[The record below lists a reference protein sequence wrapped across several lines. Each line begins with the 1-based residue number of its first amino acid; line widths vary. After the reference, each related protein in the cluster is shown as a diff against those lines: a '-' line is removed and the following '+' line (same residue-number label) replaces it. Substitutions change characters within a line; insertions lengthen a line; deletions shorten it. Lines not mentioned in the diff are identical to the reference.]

1 MPAKL
6 RGGPEPV
13 HINDPLRALRAE
25 GEAGSVFS
33 CLAQRQRRAYP
44 LPVPSAPMTPAR
56 RFELIVLFGV
66 LTVFTPIA
74 VDLYM
79 PAFPAIAR
87 EFGTPISAVE
97 HSLAAYFLGIAIGQ
111 AAIGPLSDRY
121 GRRWPLLLG
130 LLLYALGSAAC
141 ALAPGPLALDA
152 ARLLQALGGCAGSVL
167 ARACVRDIFPPGE
180 AARIFAQMLLILSVS
195 PLFAPLLG
203 GWLLL
208 VSDWRMGFWIQ
219 CLLALLTVIVMV
231 FRLPESHPG
240 SDRTLNPLTVARDYW
255 HILKNRH
262 FYAYVT
268 PVLLS
273 CCGLY
278 VWLTGWSHV
287 AIQMFGVSPQ
297 NFGYTFLLNGIGLV
311 VTSQLVAHWL
321 KRRPARLFFTGAI
334 AIQAAAS
341 VLALAFAWGGW
352 GGLWGLLPFTFLY
365 CALIGVVNSTGGG
378 LAMTEFGHSAGM
390 ASAMMGIMIYAGG
403 FAGSLAMGAIPA
415 QTPVPMALLM
425 CLCGLTA
432 LVAAIRLKPFLP
444 APASA
449 KGH

>member
-1 MPAKL
+1 
-6 RGGPEPV
+6 
-13 HINDPLRALRAE
+13 
-25 GEAGSVFS
+25 
-33 CLAQRQRRAYP
+33 
-44 LPVPSAPMTPAR
+44 MTPAR
-56 RFELIVLFGV
+56 RFELIALFGL

-79 PAFPAIAR
+79 PAFPAMAR
-87 EFGTPISAVE
+87 EFGSPIAAVE

-111 AAIGPLSDRY
+111 AMIGPISDRY

-130 LLLYALGSAAC
+130 LMLYALGSAAC
-141 ALAPGPLALDA
+141 ALAPGPLTLDA
-152 ARLLQALGGCAGSVL
+152 ARLVQALGGCAGTVL
-167 ARACVRDIFPPGE
+167 ARACVRDLFPPGE
-180 AARIFAQMLLILSVS
+180 AARVFAQMLLILSVS

-208 VSDWRMGFWIQ
+208 VADWRMGFWIQ
-219 CLLALLTVIVMV
+219 CSLALATVVVMF
-231 FRLPESHPG
+231 FRLPESHGG
-240 SDRTLNPLTVARDYW
+240 SNRTLNPLVVARDYW
-255 HILKNRH
+255 HILRNRH

-311 VTSQLVAHWL
+311 VTSQVVAHLL
-321 KRRPARLFFTGAI
+321 KRRPARMFFTGAI
-334 AIQAAAS
+334 TIQAVAG
-341 VLALAFAWGGW
+341 VLALLFAWTGW
-352 GGLWGLLPFTFLY
+352 GGLYGILPFTFLY

-390 ASAMMGIMIYAGG
+390 ASAMMGITIYAGG
-403 FAGSLAMGAIPA
+403 ATGSMVMGAIHA
-415 QTPVPMALLM
+415 SSPVPLTLLM
-425 CLCGLTA
+425 CLCGLGA
-432 LVAAIRLKPFLP
+432 LLAAIRLKPFLP
-444 APASA
+444 AQPSA
-449 KGH
+449 KGN

>member
-1 MPAKL
+1 MLFHAL
-6 RGGPEPV
+6 RRAGGGP
-13 HINDPLRALRAE
+13 IPL
-25 GEAGSVFS
+25 V
-33 CLAQRQRRAYP
+33 
-44 LPVPSAPMTPAR
+44 VPSPPLTQTALTPAR
-56 RFELIVLFGV
+56 RFELIILFGV
-66 LTVFTPIA
+66 LTIFTQIA
-74 VDLYM
+74 VDLYL

-87 EFGTPISAVE
+87 EFGSPIAAVE
-97 HSLAAYFLGIAIGQ
+97 HSLAAYFIGIAIGQ
-111 AAIGPLSDRY
+111 AVVGPLSDRY

-141 ALAPGPLALDA
+141 AMATGPLALDA

-195 PLFAPLLG
+195 PLFAPLVG

-208 VSDWRMGFWIQ
+208 VSDWRMGFWLQ
-219 CLLALLTVIVMV
+219 SLLALLTVIVMI

-240 SDRTLNPLTVARDYW
+240 SDRTLNPLAVAHDYW
-255 HILKNRH
+255 HILRNRH

-311 VTSQLVAHWL
+311 VTSQAVAHLL
-321 KRRPARLFFTGAI
+321 KRRPARLFFNGAI
-334 AIQAAAS
+334 GFQALAA
-341 VLALAFAWGGW
+341 VLALVFAWNGW
-352 GGLWGLLPFTFLY
+352 GGLYGMLPFTFVY

-378 LAMTEFGHSAGM
+378 LAMAEFGHSAGM
-390 ASAMMGIMIYAGG
+390 ASALMGMMIYAGG
-403 FAGSLAMGAIPA
+403 FAGSLAMGAMPA

-425 CLCGLTA
+425 CLCGLAA
-432 LVAAIRLKPFLP
+432 LVAAMKLKPLLP
-444 APASA
+444 AQPSA
-449 KGH
+449 KPG

>member
-1 MPAKL
+1 VAP
-6 RGGPEPV
+6 
-13 HINDPLRALRAE
+13 IALT
-25 GEAGSVFS
+25 S
-33 CLAQRQRRAYP
+33 
-44 LPVPSAPMTPAR
+44 AR
-56 RFELIVLFGV
+56 RFELIALFGL

-79 PAFPAIAR
+79 PAFPAMAR

-111 AAIGPLSDRY
+111 AVIGPLSDRF
-121 GRRWPLLLG
+121 GRRVPLLLG
-130 LLLYALGSAAC
+130 MGLYALGAAAC
-141 ALAPGPLALDA
+141 ALAPDPLSLDA
-152 ARLLQALGGCAGSVL
+152 ARLFQALGGCAGTVL

-180 AARIFAQMLLILSVS
+180 AARVFAQMLLILSVS

-208 VSDWRMGFWIQ
+208 VGSWRLGFWLQ
-219 CLLALLTVIVMV
+219 CGLAALTILVLIW
-231 FRLPESHPG
+231 RLPESHPG
-240 SDRTLNPLTVARDYW
+240 SDRALHPVTVARDYW
-255 HILKNRH
+255 QILRNRH

-268 PVLLS
+268 PVLFS
-273 CCGLY
+273 AGGLY

-287 AIQMFGVSPQ
+287 AINVFGVSPQ

-311 VTSQLVAHWL
+311 VTSQIVAHLL

-334 AIQAAAS
+334 AIQAVAGF
-341 VLALAFAWGGW
+341 LALVFAWTGW
-352 GGLWGLLPFTFLY
+352 GGLYGVLPFTFIY

-390 ASAMMGIMIYAGG
+390 ASAMMGILIYAGG
-403 FAGSLAMGAIPA
+403 AVGSLGMGAISSHSA
-415 QTPVPMALLM
+415 VPMTLLM
-425 CLCGLTA
+425 CLCGLA
-432 LVAAIRLKPFLP
+432 SFIAAIRLKPFLP

-449 KGH
+449 KDS

>member
-1 MPAKL
+1 MTRRRL
-6 RGGPEPV
+6 
-13 HINDPLRALRAE
+13 ALE
-25 GEAGSVFS
+25 
-33 CLAQRQRRAYP
+33 LRRAYP
-44 LPVPSAPMTPAR
+44 LTVAPTALTPAR
-56 RFELIVLFGV
+56 RFELIALFGL

-74 VDLYM
+74 VDMYM
-79 PAFPAIAR
+79 PAFPAMAR
-87 EFGTPISAVE
+87 EFGTPIAAVE

-111 AAIGPLSDRY
+111 AVIGPLSDRY

-130 LLLYALGSAAC
+130 LLLYALGAAAC
-141 ALAPGPLALDA
+141 ALAPGPVPLDI
-152 ARLLQALGGCAGSVL
+152 ARLIQALGGCAGTVL
-167 ARACVRDIFPPGE
+167 ARACVRDLFPPGE

-195 PLFAPLLG
+195 PLFAPLFG

-208 VSDWRMGFWIQ
+208 VADWRLGFWIQ
-219 CLLALLTVIVMV
+219 CLLALLTVIVML

-240 SDRTLNPLTVARDYW
+240 SDRTLHPLVVMRDYW
-255 HILKNRH
+255 HILRNRH

-287 AIQMFGVSPQ
+287 AIDVYGVSPQ

-311 VTSQLVAHWL
+311 VTSQTVAHLL

-334 AIQAAAS
+334 TLQAIAG
-341 VLALAFAWGGW
+341 VLALTFAWTGW
-352 GGLWGLLPFTFLY
+352 GGLYGVLPFTFIY

-390 ASAMMGIMIYAGG
+390 ASSMMGMMIYAGG
-403 FAGSLAMGAIPA
+403 ATGSLAMGMIH
-415 QTPVPMALLM
+415 TDSPVPMALLI
-425 CLCGLTA
+425 CLCGLSS
-432 LVAAIRLKPFLP
+432 LIAAIRLKPFLP
-444 APASA
+444 AQASA
-449 KGH
+449 KQN